1 MKRNVKSLSENESA
15 NDAEACVRIAAMD
28 ERIVFMGSPEFAI
41 PSLEAL
47 YEKYGLAAVVTQPD
61 RPAGR
66 GRTLTPCAV
75 KQRAL
80 ELGLPVLQPV
90 SLKKLSAVNE
100 LAQYKPDL
108 IVVAAFGQILPKMV
122 LEMPAKGCV
131 NVHASLLPRW
141 RGASPIQAA
150 IAAGDNETGVT
161 IMLMNEGLDTGPIL
175 TQRRVPI
182 RERTNAEELSHQLA
196 FLGAQALIEVLPSY
210 LSGMLAPLPQDGTYQ
225 TYAPMLKKEEG
236 ELDFSKPA
244 YELDRKVRAFHPWPG
259 TYFTLDGKRVK
270 VLEAHVHDSF
280 TSEPGERYV
289 VNGLPAIGTSES
301 FLVLDSLQPEGKK
314 PMSGQAFLYG
324 QPGWL
329 GGE

>member
-1 MKRNVKSLSENESA
+1 MN
-15 NDAEACVRIAAMD
+15 
-28 ERIVFMGSPEFAI
+28 ERIIFMGSPDFAI

-47 YEKYGLAAVVTQPD
+47 HENYGLTAVVTQPD

-66 GRTLTPCAV
+66 GRALAPCAV

-90 SLKKLSAVNE
+90 SLRKLGAITE
-100 LAQYKPDL
+100 LAQYKPSL

-122 LEMPAKGCV
+122 LEMPEKGCV

-150 IAAGDNETGVT
+150 IAAGDHESGVT

-175 TQRRVPI
+175 AQRGVPI
-182 RERTNAEELSHQLA
+182 RPTTNAEELSQQLA
-196 FLGAQALIEVLPSY
+196 FLGAQTLIEVLPSF
-210 LSGMLAPLPQDGTYQ
+210 LSGMLAPLPQDDTNQ
-225 TYAPMLKKEEG
+225 TYAPMLKKSEG

-244 YELDRKVRAFHPWPG
+244 VELERKVRAFYPWPG
-259 TYFTLDGKRVK
+259 TYFMLDGKRVK

-280 TSEPGERYV
+280 ASEMGERYV

-301 FLVLDSLQPEGKK
+301 FLVFDSLQPEGKK
-314 PMSGQAFLYG
+314 NMTGQAFLNG

-329 GGE
+329 PCE

>member
-1 MKRNVKSLSENESA
+1 MGFSSCLPEKP
-15 NDAEACVRIAAMD
+15 CVRICAMN
-28 ERIVFMGSPEFAI
+28 ERIVFMGSPDFAI

-47 YEKYGLAAVVTQPD
+47 HEKYGLVAVVTQPD

-66 GRTLTPCAV
+66 GRTMTPCAV

-90 SLKKLSAVNE
+90 SLRKLGAITE
-100 LAQYKPDL
+100 LAQLKPSL

-122 LEMPAKGCV
+122 LEMPSKGCI

-150 IAAGDNETGVT
+150 IAAGDTETGVT

-175 TQRRVPI
+175 AQRRVPI
-182 RERTNAEELSHQLA
+182 RPRTNSEELTHQLA

-210 LSGMLAPLPQDGTYQ
+210 LSGMLAPLPQDGTSQ
-225 TYAPMLKKEEG
+225 TYAPMLKKGEG
-236 ELDFSKPA
+236 ELDFTKSA
-244 YELDRKVRAFHPWPG
+244 LELDRKVRAFHPWPG
-259 TYFTLDGKRVK
+259 TYFMLDGKRVK

-280 TSEPGERYV
+280 ASDMGERYV
-289 VNGLPAIGTSES
+289 VNGLPAIGTGKS
-301 FLVLDSLQPEGKK
+301 FLVFDSLQPEGKK
-314 PMSGQAFLYG
+314 PMTGQAFLNG

-329 GGE
+329 DGE

>member
-1 MKRNVKSLSENESA
+1 M
-15 NDAEACVRIAAMD
+15 
-28 ERIVFMGSPEFAI
+28 
-41 PSLEAL
+41 PS
-47 YEKYGLAAVVTQPD
+47 
-61 RPAGR
+61 
-66 GRTLTPCAV
+66 AV

-90 SLKKLSAVNE
+90 SLKKLSAVTE

-175 TQRRVPI
+175 AQRRVPI
-182 RERTNAEELSHQLA
+182 RPRTNAEELSHQLA

-210 LSGMLAPLPQDGTYQ
+210 LSGMLAPLPQDGTNQ
-225 TYAPMLKKEEG
+225 TYAPMLKKEEA

-244 YELDRKVRAFHPWPG
+244 LELDRKVRAFHPWPG

-280 TSEPGERYV
+280 ASEPGERYV

-314 PMSGQAFLYG
+314 PMTGQAFLNG

-329 GGE
+329 DGE

>member
-1 MKRNVKSLSENESA
+1 MN
-15 NDAEACVRIAAMD
+15 
-28 ERIVFMGSPEFAI
+28 ERIVFMGSPDFAI

-47 YEKYGLAAVVTQPD
+47 QEKYGLVAVVTQPD

-90 SLKKLSAVNE
+90 SLRKLGAISE
-100 LAQYKPDL
+100 LAQYKPSL

-131 NVHASLLPRW
+131 NVHASLLPKW

-150 IAAGDNETGVT
+150 IAAGDTETGVT
-161 IMLMNEGLDTGPIL
+161 IMQMNEGLDTGPIL
-175 TQRRVPI
+175 AQRSVPV
-182 RERTNAEELSHQLA
+182 RPGTNSEELSHQLA
-196 FLGAQALIEVLPSY
+196 FLGAQTLIEVLPSY
-210 LSGMLAPLPQDGTYQ
+210 LSGMLAPLPQDGTDQ
-225 TYAPMLKKEEG
+225 TYAPMLKKEQG
-236 ELDFSKPA
+236 ELDFSKSA
-244 YELDRKVRAFHPWPG
+244 LELDRKVRAFYPWPG
-259 TYFTLDGKRVK
+259 TFFLLDGKRVK

-280 TSEPGERYV
+280 ASQAGERFV
-289 VNGLPAIGTSES
+289 INGLPAIGTSES
-301 FLVLDSLQPEGKK
+301 FLVFDCLQPEGKK
-314 PMSGQAFLYG
+314 PMSGQAFLNG

-329 GGE
+329 EPQ

>member
-1 MKRNVKSLSENESA
+1 MN
-15 NDAEACVRIAAMD
+15 

-47 YEKYGLAAVVTQPD
+47 HEKYELVAVVTQPD

-150 IAAGDNETGVT
+150 IAAGDNESGVT
-161 IMLMNEGLDTGPIL
+161 IMLMDEGLDTGPIL
-175 TQRRVPI
+175 AQRRVPI
-182 RERTNAEELSHQLA
+182 HPRTNAEELSHQLA

-210 LSGMLAPLPQDGTYQ
+210 LNGMLAPLPQDGTNH

-244 YELDRKVRAFHPWPG
+244 YELDRKVRAFYPWPG

-280 TSEPGERYV
+280 ASEPGERYV

-314 PMSGQAFLYG
+314 PMSGQAFLNG

-329 GGE
+329 LD

>member
-1 MKRNVKSLSENESA
+1 MKWDVKSLSENESS
-15 NDAEACVRIAAMD
+15 NDAEACVRIAAMN

-47 YEKYGLAAVVTQPD
+47 HEKYELVAVVTQPD

-150 IAAGDNETGVT
+150 IAAGDNESGVT
-161 IMLMNEGLDTGPIL
+161 IMLMDEGLDTGPIL
-175 TQRRVPI
+175 AQRRVPI
-182 RERTNAEELSHQLA
+182 HPRTNAEELSHQLA

-210 LSGMLAPLPQDGTYQ
+210 LNGMLAPLPQDGTNQ

-314 PMSGQAFLYG
+314 PMSGQAFLNG

-329 GGE
+329 LD